1 MYDSVSSI
9 PSSLSLS
16 WPRPAAPSPSSAATS
31 AEDESEERLDLLP
44 YVSFASIG
52 GGGKRRGSRRRPL
65 KAVPHSLSGSVVRR
79 RIFVKNLKI
88 LCQ

>member
-1 MYDSVSSI
+1 MHDSVS
-9 PSSLSLS
+9 SSLSLS
-16 WPRPAAPSPSSAATS
+16 WPRPAAPSPPSSAASS

-79 RIFVKNLKI
+79 KI
-88 LCQ
+88 I